1 MCNNFTAT
9 VTTHKDAKLIW
20 QQIRSVQNDSHKSTK
35 LLPDQLNIDDS
46 IITDSH
52 EIACKLNELFS
63 TASLRLNS
71 TDNIVQA
78 DDHSNLKKIT

>member
-1 MCNNFTAT
+1 MTNQ
-9 VTTHKDAKLIW
+9 KDTKLIW
-20 QQIRSVQNDSHKSTK
+20 QQIRSYQNDSHKSTK

-63 TASLRLNS
+63 TVSLFLNS
-71 TDNIVQA
+71 IDNILQA
-78 DDHSNLKKIT
+78 DEHSRVNKLH